1 VSAEGSPAFLVAGT
15 HSGCGKTTVALGLMA
30 ALARKGL
37 AVQPFKCGPDFIDPT
52 LHQLAGGR
60 ISRNLD
66 LWMAGESFTRQT
78 FRRRM
83 EGADIGV
90 IEGVMG
96 MFDGG
101 LSSSAALARTLGV
114 PVVLVLD
121 VRSAAESAAAMVKGF
136 ETLDPAAAPRAVI
149 LNRIGSERHLALVRG
164 AIAQHCRAEVIGFLP
179 RSLDFA
185 MPSRH
190 LGLHMGNEALA
201 PMALAAL
208 ARTVTG
214 HIDLDRLLFLAGEG
228 AGCDPAPGG
237 EKPLAASRA
246 RIAVA
251 RDRAFCFYYEDN
263 LDLLRAAGAEL
274 VFFSPMA
281 DSELPEDIGGI
292 YLGGGYPELFAAE
305 LAANGPM
312 RRAIRS
318 WAEAG
323 RPIYAECGGFMYL
336 CRSITTDSGEKKEMV
351 GVFPVASR
359 MRGQRAALGYRE
371 IRLVR
376 DTLLGPAGTIL
387 RGHEF
392 HYSEIEEMPG
402 EIFRCYAVENCAGEG
417 YGYKNVLGGY
427 MHLHFGFCP
436 QAAASFVAACAGG
449 AKKSEVR
456 GQESL

>member
-1 VSAEGSPAFLVAGT
+1 VGAERRPAFLVAGT

-30 ALARKGL
+30 ALAARGL

-52 LHQLAGGR
+52 LHTLATGR

-66 LWMAGESFTRQT
+66 LWMAGESFTRQS
-78 FRRRM
+78 FPRHM

-101 LSSSAALARTLGV
+101 LSSSAALARCLGV

-121 VRSAAESAAAMVKGF
+121 VRSVAESVAAMVKGF
-136 ETLDPAAAPRAVI
+136 ETLEPRVAPQAVL

-164 AIAQHCRAEVIGFLP
+164 AIEEHCRAEVIGFLP

-190 LGLHMGNEALA
+190 LGLHMGEEALA
-201 PMALAAL
+201 PKALAAL
-208 ARTVTG
+208 ARTVSE

-228 AGCDPAPGG
+228 IGCDPASDG
-237 EKPLAASRA
+237 EKPPAASRV

-274 VFFSPMA
+274 VFFSPMG
-281 DSELPEDIGGI
+281 DSALPEDIGGL
-292 YLGGGYPELFAAE
+292 YLGGGYPELFAGE
-305 LAANGPM
+305 LAANGSM
-312 RRAIRS
+312 RQTIRG

-323 RPIYAECGGFMYL
+323 RPVYAECGGFMYL
-336 CRSITTDSGEKKEMV
+336 CRGITADSGEKMEMA
-351 GVFPVASR
+351 GVFPVAAR
-359 MRGQRAALGYRE
+359 MRRQRAALGYRE

-376 DTLLGPAGTIL
+376 DTLLGPAGTVL

-392 HYSEIEEMPG
+392 HYSQIEEMPVAVS
-402 EIFRCYAVENCAGEG
+402 RVYAVDNGACEG
-417 YGYKNVLGGY
+417 YSYKNVLGGY

-436 QAAASFVAACAGG
+436 RAAEAFVAAC
-449 AKKSEVR
+449 E
-456 GQESL
+456 E